1 MAFTEPTHA
10 YEMLWRFSAN
20 RQSALGTPLGDGNLT
35 LSAVVSGFDVGK
47 LAHRL
52 ISDAECYGKGHP
64 YATSQRKV
72 AQMTALQRAAELND
86 LFAGWAAAFC
96 LGSDTPSQPNPG
108 GNPTVYDH
116 VIQWSDLS
124 ASKAMPFTTVHEKP
138 WAGLARKLPDLV
150 VASFTLSGR
159 GQDAVQ
165 MAIQLLG
172 SGRATDA
179 AFTPP
184 TLAAPSYLDGGGA
197 VIKLGP
203 SGAAADISSRVVEW
217 SVAVNAN
224 PDEANGRYPSSGL
237 YVGRWWYGP
246 KRTAV
251 PELTLFVNQSDTDIL
266 DLFRDDTPQE
276 LQINLA
282 GAVITPGQPEVY
294 RMNLLWPEIHFAAA
308 EDTLVDGKVAL
319 RMTVGEDGVF
329 QKAGSEPF
337 QVTVTN
343 KTPEYLAAA

>member
-1 MAFTEPTHA
+1 
-10 YEMLWRFSAN
+10 MLWRFSAN

-52 ISDAECYGKGHP
+52 ISDAERYGKGHP

-184 TLAAPSYLDGGGA
+184 TLAAPSYLDGGA

-266 DLFRDDTPQE
+266 DLFRNDTPQE

-294 RMNLLWPEIHFAAA
+294 RMNLLWPEIHFTAA

>member
-35 LSAVVSGFDVGK
+35 LSAVVSGYDVGK
-47 LAHRL
+47 LSHRL
-52 ISDAECYGKGHP
+52 ISDAELYGKGHP
-64 YATSQRKV
+64 YATSHRKV

-86 LFAGWAAAFC
+86 IFAGWAAAFC
-96 LGSDTPSQPNPG
+96 LGSVNSSQPNPG
-108 GNPTVYDH
+108 GNPAAYDH
-116 VIQWSDLS
+116 VITWSDLS
-124 ASKAMPFTTVHEKP
+124 VSKTMPFTTIHERP

-159 GQDAVQ
+159 GQEPVQ
-165 MAIQLLG
+165 MAIQMLG

-184 TLAAPSYLDGGGA
+184 PLATPSYLDGGGA
-197 VIKLGP
+197 VVKLGP
-203 SGAAADISSRVVEW
+203 SGAAVDISNRVVEW

-224 PDEANGRYPSSGL
+224 PDESNGRYPSSGL
-237 YVGRWWYGP
+237 YVGRWWYGA

-251 PELTLFVNQSDTDIL
+251 PEMTLLVNQSDADIL
-266 DLFRDDTPQE
+266 DLFREDTPQE
-276 LQINLA
+276 LQINLG

-294 RMNLLWPEIHFAAA
+294 RMDLLWPEVHFTAA

-319 RMTVGEDGVF
+319 RMTVGEEGVF
-329 QKAGSEPF
+329 QKAGSEYF

-343 KTPEYLAAA
+343 TEPAYLAAA

>member
-10 YEMLWRFSAN
+10 YEMLWRFSAK
-20 RQSALGTPLGDGNLT
+20 RQSALGTPLSDGNLT

-47 LAHRL
+47 LSHRL
-52 ISDAECYGKGHP
+52 ISDAERFGKGHP

-86 LFAGWAAAFC
+86 IFAGWAAAFC

-116 VIQWSDLS
+116 VIQWADMS
-124 ASKAMPFTTVHEKP
+124 ASKAMPFTTIHEKP

-165 MAIQLLG
+165 MAIQMLG

-179 AFTPP
+179 GFTPP
-184 TLAAPSYLDGGGA
+184 TLATPGYLDGGGA

-203 SGAAADISSRVVEW
+203 SGAAVDISSRVVEW

-224 PDEANGRYPSSGL
+224 PDESNGRYPSSGL
-237 YVGRWWYGP
+237 YVGRWWYGS

-266 DLFRDDTPQE
+266 DLFRNDTAQE

-282 GAVITPGQPEVY
+282 GGVITPGQPEVY
-294 RMNLLWPEIHFAAA
+294 RMDLLWPEVHFTAA

-329 QKAGSEPF
+329 QKAGSETF

-343 KTPEYLAAA
+343 TTPAYLAAA

>member
-52 ISDAECYGKGHP
+52 ISDAERYGKGHP

-266 DLFRDDTPQE
+266 DLFRNDTPQE

-294 RMNLLWPEIHFAAA
+294 RMNLLWPEIHFTAA

>member
-10 YEMLWRFSAN
+10 HEMLWRFSVK
-20 RQSALGTPLGDGNLT
+20 RQSALGTPLSDGNLT
-35 LSAVVSGFDVGK
+35 LSAVVSGYDVGK
-47 LAHRL
+47 LSHRL
-52 ISDAECYGKGHP
+52 VSDAERFGKGHP

-86 LFAGWAAAFC
+86 IFAGWAAAFC

-116 VIQWSDLS
+116 VIKWANMSV
-124 ASKAMPFTTVHEKP
+124 SKAMPFTTIHEKP

-159 GQDAVQ
+159 GQDPVQ
-165 MAIQLLG
+165 MAIQMLG

-184 TLAAPSYLDGGGA
+184 TLANPAYLDGGGA

-203 SGAAADISSRVVEW
+203 SGAAVDISSRVVEW

-224 PDEANGRYPSSGL
+224 PDESNGRYPSSGL
-237 YVGRWWYGP
+237 YVGRWWYGS

-266 DLFRDDTPQE
+266 DLFRNDTAQE

-282 GAVITPGQPEVY
+282 GAVITPGQPEIY
-294 RMNLLWPEIHFAAA
+294 RMNLLWPEVHFTAA

-319 RMTVGEDGVF
+319 RMTAGEDGVF
-329 QKAGSEPF
+329 QKAGSEYF

-343 KTPEYLAAA
+343 TTPAYLAAA

>member
-20 RQSALGTPLGDGNLT
+20 RQSALGTPLADGNLT
-35 LSAVVSGFDVGK
+35 LSALVSGYDVGK

-52 ISDAECYGKGHP
+52 ASNADRFGKGHP

-72 AQMTALQRAAELND
+72 AQMTSLQRALELND
-86 LFAGWAAAFC
+86 IFAGWAAAFC
-96 LGSDTPSQPNPG
+96 LGSVTTTQPNPTN
-108 GNPTVYDH
+108 NPTVYDH
-116 VIQWSDLS
+116 VIRWSNL
-124 ASKAMPFTTVHEKP
+124 ATSKAMPFTTIHEKP

-165 MAIQLLG
+165 MAIQMLG
-172 SGRATDA
+172 SGRASDA
-179 AFTPP
+179 SLSAP
-184 TLAAPSYLDGGGA
+184 TLATPAYLDNGGV

-203 SGAAADISSRVVEW
+203 SGAAVDISSRVIEW

-224 PDEANGRYPSSGL
+224 PDEANGRFPSSGI

-266 DLFRDDTPQE
+266 DLFRNDTAQE
-276 LQINLA
+276 LRINLA
-282 GAVITPGQPEVY
+282 GAVITGGQPEVY
-294 RMNLLWPEIHFAAA
+294 RMDLLWPEIHFTAV
-308 EDTLVDGKVAL
+308 EDTIVDGKVAL

-329 QKAGSEPF
+329 QKAGSEYF
-337 QVTVTN
+337 QATVTN
-343 KTPEYLAAA
+343 TTPAYLVAA